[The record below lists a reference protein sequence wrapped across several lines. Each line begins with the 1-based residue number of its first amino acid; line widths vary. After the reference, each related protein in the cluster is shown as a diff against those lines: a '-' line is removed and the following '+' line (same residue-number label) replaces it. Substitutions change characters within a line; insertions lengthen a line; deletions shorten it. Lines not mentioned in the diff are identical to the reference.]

1 MQVKKEKEQGLR
13 HEYTVTI
20 PAKDLDAHKTAR
32 LKEIGKTARLPG
44 FRPGKAPAQVLEQ
57 KYGDSILGEVVE
69 KAVNDG
75 TTQAITEAKL
85 RPAGQPSINIK
96 SFSKGEDLVF
106 SLVVETLPEFKV
118 MDVKGIKLEKPV
130 AKVDDSAIEDAI
142 NRIAKQ
148 SRTNKPVETKRAA
161 KMGDVVV
168 IDFEGVA
175 EGGLALPGMKG
186 EGVSLE
192 LGSKSFIEGY
202 EEQLVGKKAG
212 ETVEVDVTFPDP
224 YGEPK
229 LAGKKA
235 KFVTTIQ
242 ELREPVDAEINDDFA
257 KKLGADDLT
266 MLKKAIRDQMSGDY
280 NQYSRMKV
288 KRALFDV
295 LDEKHQFDLP
305 QNMVDA
311 EFKTILNQIEHE
323 RHGHAHGD
331 HDHDHDHHDHT
342 HVSDEEREELKGI
355 AARRVRL
362 GLILSEIGT
371 ANNITVSDQDLQKEV
386 MNQAR
391 RYPGQEAQVFEMF
404 RKNKQLIE
412 QLRAP
417 IFEEKVVDF
426 ILELADVKEKEVPLA
441 ELTADDDEDEAPKAK
456 KAASKSKAK
465 ADDAEEKPKKAAAKK
480 K

>member
-1 MQVKKEKEQGLR
+1 MQVKKDKEQGLR

-20 PAKDLDAHKTAR
+20 PAKDLDARKSAR
-32 LKEIGKTARLPG
+32 LKEIAKTARLPG

-57 KYGDSILGEVVE
+57 KYGDSILGEIVE

-75 TTQAITEAKL
+75 TNQAIAEAKL
-85 RPAGQPSINIK
+85 RPAGQPNISIK
-96 SFSKGEDLVF
+96 SFAKGEDLVF
-106 SLVVETLPEFKV
+106 SLIVDTLPEIKV

-148 SRTNKPVETKRAA
+148 GRDNKKVETKRAA
-161 KMGDVVV
+161 KLGDIVV

-192 LGSKSFIEGY
+192 LGSRSFIEGY

-242 ELREPVDAEINDDFA
+242 ELREPVETEINDEFA
-257 KKLGADDLT
+257 KKLGADDLN
-266 MLKKAIRDQMSGDY
+266 MLKKAIREQMAGDY
-280 NQYSRMKV
+280 SQYSRMKV

-295 LDEKHQFDLP
+295 LDEKHKFDLP
-305 QNMVDA
+305 EGMVES

-323 RHGHAHGD
+323 RHSHAHGD

-342 HVSDEEREELKGI
+342 HVSDEEREELKEI

-441 ELTADDDEDEAPKAK
+441 ELTADDDADEAPKDK
-456 KAASKSKAK
+456 KATKSKAK

>member
-1 MQVKKEKEQGLR
+1 MQVKKDKEQGLR

-20 PAKDLDAHKTAR
+20 PAKDLDARKSAR
-32 LKEIGKTARLPG
+32 LKEIAKTARLPG

-57 KYGDSILGEVVE
+57 KYGDSILGEIVE

-75 TTQAITEAKL
+75 TNQAIAEAKL
-85 RPAGQPSINIK
+85 RPAGQPNISIK
-96 SFSKGEDLVF
+96 SFAKGEDLVF
-106 SLVVETLPEFKV
+106 SLIVDTLPEIKV

-148 SRTNKPVETKRAA
+148 GRDNKKVETKRAA
-161 KMGDVVV
+161 KLGDIVI

-192 LGSKSFIEGY
+192 LGSRSFIEGY

-242 ELREPVDAEINDDFA
+242 ELREPVETEINDEFA
-257 KKLGADDLT
+257 KKLGADDLN
-266 MLKKAIRDQMSGDY
+266 MLKKAIREQMAGDY
-280 NQYSRMKV
+280 SQYSRMKV

-295 LDEKHQFDLP
+295 LDEKHKFDLP
-305 QNMVDA
+305 EGMVES

-323 RHGHAHGD
+323 RHSHAHGD

-342 HVSDEEREELKGI
+342 HVSDEEREELKEI

-441 ELTADDDEDEAPKAK
+441 ELTADDDADEAPKDK
-456 KAASKSKAK
+456 KATKSKAK